1 MIPARVFPLISSLG
15 FTSAAYLR
23 ESAFVVPTNGRW
35 SDNPVNTVYS
45 PSVLYSEDSDQS
57 NEPPQPPHKL
67 TVAFTRES
75 GKNAEIREALAA
87 YPMCLLD
94 TVIDQLDLPCI
105 EHALGEEHGTL
116 LQYASEGKINEFD
129 YVVITSPEAAR
140 VFGEALRDTGG
151 DATGTVMAAVGKATE
166 KALKKFGLDVGFL
179 PSEANGATLVE
190 ELPVIGRGICRVLY
204 PVSAKAAETINE
216 GLGSR
221 EVDGVACFE
230 VTRLHSY
237 DTVPVAFDDGQMKLM
252 AATDVVCFGSPSAV
266 DGWLRNVDK
275 SQGHSDL
282 PELMKKVPGN
292 NGKVLAACIGTT
304 TARAVLESGRWEP
317 MDIYYPKNNPGMESW
332 AESTGQALGDVH
344 ERSFWGGN
352 W

>member
-1 MIPARVFPLISSLG
+1 MIATRLLTLFSSG
-15 FTSAAYLR
+15 VFTSAAYLR
-23 ESAFVVPTNGRW
+23 ESAFVVPTNDRW
-35 SDNPVNTVYS
+35 SDNTVYR
-45 PSVLYSEDSDQS
+45 PSVLFSDGSDQS
-57 NEPPQPPHKL
+57 NEPSPKL

-75 GKNAEIREALAA
+75 GKNDKIREAVAA
-87 YPMCLLD
+87 HPVCSLD
-94 TVIDQLDLPCI
+94 TQIDLVDLPCI

-116 LQYASEGKINEFD
+116 LQYASEGKIDDFD
-129 YVVITSPEAAR
+129 YVIITSPEAAR

-166 KALKKFGLDVGFL
+166 KALNKFGLDVGFL

-190 ELPVIGRGICRVLY
+190 ELPKIGRGACRVLY

-230 VTRLHSY
+230 VTRLHTY

-266 DGWLRNVDK
+266 DAWLRNVDE
-275 SQGHSDL
+275 SQGHNDL
-282 PELMKKVPGN
+282 PEQMKKVPGN
-292 NGKVLAACIGTT
+292 NGGVLAACIGTT

-317 MDIYYPKNNPGMESW
+317 MDIYYPKNDPGIESW
-332 AESTGQALGDVH
+332 AASTGQAWGDVN
-344 ERSFWGGN
+344 ERSFWGGGGN